1 MPRHI
6 LLCILLL
13 QDGVKMSD
21 SRVNSDEL
29 SEIRKIER
37 KWQKIW
43 EEKRIFEAN
52 PSEEKDKKFFIT
64 VPYPYTSGPLHIGHG
79 RTFTI
84 GDVIAR
90 YKRLKGYNVL
100 FPMAF
105 HITGTPIASISDRI
119 RDGDKAT
126 IEMYKN
132 YIRQYEKDEQKVEEL
147 IKTFDD
153 PINVATFFASK
164 IQIDFNALGFSIDW
178 RRKFHTGEPIYN
190 KFVEWQ
196 YYKLMDKGYITRG
209 SHQVTYCLYHQQPEG
224 EDDIKDADV
233 NPVEIVE
240 FVGIKF
246 KFEDGYIV
254 AGTLRP
260 ETIFGATNLWANPNV
275 TYLKIRW
282 SGEILY
288 LSKEAAEKFSYQYG
302 EIDVLEEKKGDYFIG
317 KKVISPLGKE
327 LLILP
332 ASFVDPDNAT
342 GFVYSEPSDA
352 PFDYVALEEIKRD
365 EEALR
370 KFGLSIEEVKK
381 IEPIRIMKVPNIDDH
396 HAKYIVEEMGI
407 RSQMEKEK
415 LEKATKEV
423 YKAQFYNAV
432 LLDSIEKF
440 GGLKVSEAKEKVK
453 EWLLKEG
460 KAIIFYETSRKAECR
475 AGGKIIV
482 ATIKDQWFIDYSN
495 EEWKNKSREWINK
508 MLIYPEK
515 YRKLFLDTVDWLN
528 KRPCARKR
536 GLGTKLPFD
545 KDWLIES
552 LSDSTIYMAFYTIVH
567 HIRKYGIEA
576 DKLQPSFFD
585 YIYLNYGTPEKISD
599 ETGIPVGVLEKMK
612 KEFDYWY
619 PNDLRHTAIAHIT
632 NHLTFFIMHHI
643 AIFPEKHWP
652 RAITLNNL
660 VIKDGRKMAKSKG
673 NVIFLRD
680 IAERYSADLFRLYSI
695 FSTDL
700 DGILDWREKD
710 VLDMR
715 KQFIKLYTYLKRIA
729 ALKLIQVNLDL
740 VTVRWFLSIFNRMI
754 RRVTEYMDAFKFRD
768 AVVELVYN
776 MFSNLSHLEKRLG
789 PEKADNVMRS
799 ILKEWLIMLSP
810 VIPHICEEIWSN
822 LGEDGFVSTAKWPEP
837 KLEMID
843 EISEIKEES
852 IINLESDI
860 QEIVRLLKRSPEKV
874 KIIIAADWKRNLFKQ
889 LNEKFGD
896 RSFNIGEAMGFISK
910 VEEFKPK
917 NKEIVRIIQK
927 IVKNRKLLPKRII
940 SQQEEREIVE
950 EAKGYLE
957 KTVGSKIEIVLEEEA
972 VDEKEKTKA
981 QQALPLKPGIIVY

>member
-1 MPRHI
+1 
-6 LLCILLL
+6 
-13 QDGVKMSD
+13 MSG
-21 SRVNSDEL
+21 SKIYSDEL

-43 EEKRIFEAN
+43 EERKIFEAGPDQN
-52 PSEEKDKKFFIT
+52 KSKKFFIT

-79 RTFTI
+79 RTFTV

-90 YKRLKGYNVL
+90 YKRLRGYNVL

-119 RDGDKAT
+119 KDGDKET
-126 IEMYKN
+126 IEIYRR
-132 YIRQYEKDEQKVEEL
+132 YIMQYEKDINKVEEIL
-147 IKTFDD
+147 KTFDD
-153 PINVATFFASK
+153 PINVAIYFASK
-164 IQIDFNALGFSIDW
+164 IQVDFNALGFSIDW
-178 RRKFHTGEPIYN
+178 RRKFHTGELIYN

-196 YYKLMDKGYITRG
+196 YFKLRDKGYITRG

-260 ETIFGATNLWANPNV
+260 ETIFGATNLWANPDA
-275 TYLKIRW
+275 TYLKIKW
-282 SGEILY
+282 KGEILY

-302 EIDVLEEKKGDYFIG
+302 SIEILEERKGDYFIG
-317 KKVISPLGKE
+317 KKAVSPLGKE
-327 LLILP
+327 LWILP
-332 ASFVDPDNAT
+332 AKFVDPDNAT

-365 EEALR
+365 EETLK
-370 KFGLSIEEVKK
+370 KFGIPIEEVRK
-381 IEPIRIMKVPNIDDH
+381 IEPIKIMTVPNIDDH
-396 HAKYIVEEMGI
+396 HAKYVVEKMGI
-407 RSQMEKEK
+407 KSQMEKEK

-423 YKAQFYNAV
+423 YKEQFYNAT
-432 LLDSIEKF
+432 LLDTIEKF
-440 GGLKVSEAKEKVK
+440 GGLKVNEAKEKVK
-453 EWLLKEG
+453 EWLLQEN

-482 ATIKDQWFIDYSN
+482 ATIRDQWFIDYSN
-495 EEWKNKSREWINK
+495 EEWKEKSRDWINK

-528 KRPCARKR
+528 RRPCARKR
-536 GLGTKLPFD
+536 GLGTRLPFD

-567 HIRKYGIEA
+567 YIRKYGIEPE
-576 DKLQPSFFD
+576 KLKPLFFD
-585 YIYLNYGTPEKISD
+585 YIYLGEGSPERVSD
-599 ETGIPVGVLEKMK
+599 ETGIPIEILEKMK

-660 VIKDGRKMAKSKG
+660 VIKDGKKMSKSKG

-710 VLDMR
+710 VSDMR
-715 KQFIKLYTYLKRIA
+715 KQFIKLYSYLRKIA
-729 ALKLIQVNLDL
+729 EVEPTEIDYNSIPVK
-740 VTVRWFLSIFNRMI
+740 WFLSIFNRRI
-754 RRVTEYMDAFKFRD
+754 KKVTELMDAFKFRD
-768 AVVELVYN
+768 AVVELIYN

-789 PEKADNVMRS
+789 PDEAEKVVRS
-799 ILKEWLIMLSP
+799 VLKDWIIMLSP
-810 VIPHICEEIWSN
+810 VIPHISEEIWSKI
-822 LGEDGFVSTAKWPEP
+822 GETGFVSTANWPEP
-837 KLEMID
+837 NLDIID
-843 EISEIKEES
+843 ELSEIKEETV
-852 IINLESDI
+852 INLELDI
-860 QEIVRLLKRSPEKV
+860 QEIMRLLKKSPEKV
-874 KIIIAADWKRNLFKQ
+874 KLIIASGWKRELFSI

-896 RSFNIGEAMGFISK
+896 RAFKIGEAMGVISK
-910 VEEFKPK
+910 IDKFKPR
-917 NKEIVRIIQK
+917 NKEIVKIIQK
-927 IVKNRKLLPKRII
+927 IVKNRKLLPKYVI
-940 SQQEEREIVE
+940 SVE
-950 EAKGYLE
+950 EELEILKDAKKYLE
-957 KTVGSKIEIVLEEEA
+957 KTIGAEVEIVLEEE
-972 VDEKEKTKA
+972 VTDEKERAKA
-981 QQALPLKPGIIVY
+981 QQALPLKPGIIIY